1 MTLSVQFTTMFA
13 MVLSGLY
20 LGMIRDTYLYFTKY
34 WKENTIF
41 AYVMEI
47 SFWLSQTFI
56 LYSVLF
62 FVNFGELRLYIFL
75 ACLLGFATYQALIAN
90 VYQKILQYVIH
101 GFTALCRLVKN
112 IINRLIVKP
121 VQLILQLC
129 VALIMLILKTTIF
142 LLEIMIKLVFTPIK
156 WFIILIYSLL
166 PQKIKKNLHKL
177 AGFYSRIENIYTN
190 VKDFFASKRRK

>member
-62 FVNFGELRLYIFL
+62 FCELWGTSFIYFFSLSFRICNISSLDCKCISKNIAVCDPWVY
-75 ACLLGFATYQALIAN
+75 GFMSSGKEHNQSTDCKTSSID
-90 VYQKILQYVIH
+90 
-101 GFTALCRLVKN
+101 FTALCSTYHAYFKN
-112 IINRLIVKP
+112 NYFSSRDHD
-121 VQLILQLC
+121 
-129 VALIMLILKTTIF
+129 KT
-142 LLEIMIKLVFTPIK
+142 
-156 WFIILIYSLL
+156 SL
-166 PQKIKKNLHKL
+166 
-177 AGFYSRIENIYTN
+177 YTY
-190 VKDFFASKRRK
+190 